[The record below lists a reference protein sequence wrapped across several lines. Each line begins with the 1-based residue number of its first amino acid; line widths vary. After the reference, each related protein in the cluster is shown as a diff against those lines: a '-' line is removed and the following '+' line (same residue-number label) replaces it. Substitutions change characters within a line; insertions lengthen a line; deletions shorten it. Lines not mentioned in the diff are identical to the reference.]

1 MEAFNLTRCDS
12 PLLHFPLPP
21 RSGCASSRKVLSPRR
36 SASVCAVS
44 VLIGR
49 TPLGMHSSAAANMNA
64 SRRGA
69 MQTLSARRALPARAA
84 ARSLIGPHTRRE
96 AMAGLRL
103 SESRHASTSL
113 TCDAMWWCAPERVK
127 NKSSVEQLFPA
138 CLEE

>member
-49 TPLGMHSSAAANMNA
+49 TTLGMHSSAAHNNYSNAKNYGHISSAAITANRNN
-64 SRRGA
+64 
-69 MQTLSARRALPARAA
+69 TRATGL
-84 ARSLIGPHTRRE
+84 HT
-96 AMAGLRL
+96 
-103 SESRHASTSL
+103 TV
-113 TCDAMWWCAPERVK
+113 VK
-127 NKSSVEQLFPA
+127 DGWGDGENEL
-138 CLEE
+138 